1 MASDSVPMSNG
12 FWSTPTTPIPVILP
26 DPPPEARSSEP
37 KQERKYHYKFD
48 VDHNGLDINGF
59 ILHHDKHKGKRHKF
73 RVYLDSNENGRFDK
87 KDELIGRSALKQ
99 KHAAKG
105 VGNLLDEGELG
116 QLEVT
121 FKKPKSN
128 ASMRIGDENYPTIR
142 DTPLNQVKIEIDLQ
156 VGKLDPLEI
165 TSSAQSIGGG
175 GGDGGA
181 AGNVSVTNLSF
192 SDSDGSRIAGF
203 DAVMADGS
211 VHSINDS
218 ISSST
223 IKALSSSGYSHLD
236 DPEWQKMWQK
246 YCTGDAKPPYPED
259 CFFGYPYS

>member
-1 MASDSVPMSNG
+1 MDSAVGNWALKADCLLTDNG
-12 FWSTPTTPIPVILP
+12 LKGCPSS
-26 DPPPEARSSEP
+26 RSPEP
-37 KQERKYHYKFD
+37 KKQRNHHYTFD

-175 GGDGGA
+175 GGDGGT

-192 SDSDGSRIAGF
+192 SDSDSSQI
-203 DAVMADGS
+203 VS
-211 VHSINDS
+211 V
-218 ISSST
+218 T
-223 IKALSSSGYSHLD
+223 PQLGAKAAWGQLH
-236 DPEWQKMWQK
+236 
-246 YCTGDAKPPYPED
+246 
-259 CFFGYPYS
+259 